1 MLSATLHSAGPRE
14 TRALSQ
20 SIVPGM
26 TRAFLLVTPAGLSRD
41 WLTAC
46 IRRLD
51 EHCEVAYALP
61 GATRLRSGQDSA
73 PSLVLIDLDAPRIDR
88 LATVRSFATQVPDSP
103 VVVLGSATDAD
114 SIDEVLRAGA
124 VAYIPRLYTESQML
138 SVLRLALEG
147 AGHRPHF
154 PGQRAFAH
162 EEEAGAEPAAS
173 ADSAEPEAA
182 GRSRQLTPKQV
193 EVLSLAADGLSN
205 KQIAARLNI
214 TEGTVKLHMSAIYSK
229 LNVDRRGEAIVLARR
244 LEEVRAQQ
252 MRQAERGAQV
262 LDWLLPHVAHRRL
275 TKGDVIFRKGD
286 PGRELYY
293 IQRGTV
299 VLEEIGVEMGPRDIF
314 GEIGVFAPD
323 HQRTCTARCKT
334 DVDLF
339 CLNSEQVKSIYY
351 LNPQFAL
358 HVVHLVAQRLLADRA
373 RPH

>member
-1 MLSATLHSAGPRE
+1 MLHATLESAGTRE
-14 TRALSQ
+14 PRALPQ
-20 SIVPGM
+20 STLPGM

-61 GATRLRSGQDSA
+61 GATRLRSGQESA
-73 PSLVLIDLDAPRIDR
+73 PSLVLIDLDAPRMDR

-103 VVVLGSATDAD
+103 VVVLGSATDTD

-154 PGQRAFAH
+154 PGQRAFAQ
-162 EEEAGAEPAAS
+162 EDTGVEPVVGG
-173 ADSAEPEAA
+173 DNVEPEAA

-262 LDWLLPHVAHRRL
+262 LDWLLPHVAHRRFG
-275 TKGDVIFRKGD
+275 KGDVIFRKGE

>member
-1 MLSATLHSAGPRE
+1 MLDVSLRSAGPRE
-14 TRALSQ
+14 PRALPRP
-20 SIVPGM
+20 IAPVM
-26 TRAFLLVTPAGLSRD
+26 MRAFLLVTPAGLSRD

-46 IRRLD
+46 VRRLD
-51 EHCEVAYALP
+51 EQCEIAYALP
-61 GATRLRSGQDSA
+61 GATRLRSGQDTA

-88 LATVRSFATQVPDSP
+88 LATVRSFATQVPDAP
-103 VVVLGSATDAD
+103 VVVLGSATDPQ
-114 SIDEVLRAGA
+114 SIDEVLTAGA

-154 PGQRAFAH
+154 PGQRTFAH
-162 EEEAGAEPAAS
+162 EEGDAEPAAL
-173 ADSAEPEAA
+173 ADAGDGEAA
-182 GRSRQLTPKQV
+182 GRSRHLTPKQV

-262 LDWLLPHVAHRRL
+262 LDWLLPHVAHRRFG
-275 TKGDVIFRKGD
+275 KGDVIFRKGE

>member
-1 MLSATLHSAGPRE
+1 MLHATMHSAGPRE
-14 TRALSQ
+14 SRALPQ
-20 SIVPGM
+20 SIVSGM
-26 TRAFLLVTPAGLSRD
+26 TRAFLLVIPAGLSRD

-61 GATRLRSGQDSA
+61 GATRLRSGDERA

-103 VVVLGSATDAD
+103 VVVMGSATDTN

-154 PGQRAFAH
+154 PGQRAFAQ
-162 EEEAGAEPAAS
+162 EETSGEPAAGM
-173 ADSAEPEAA
+173 DNGEPEAT

-262 LDWLLPHVAHRRL
+262 LDWLLPHVTHRRFG
-275 TKGDVIFRKGD
+275 TGDVIFRKGE

-358 HVVHLVAQRLLADRA
+358 HVVHLVAQRLLADRT
-373 RPH
+373 RTH

>member
-1 MLSATLHSAGPRE
+1 MLHATMHSAGPRE
-14 TRALSQ
+14 PRTLPQ
-20 SIVPGM
+20 SIVSGM
-26 TRAFLLVTPAGLSRD
+26 TRAFLLVIPAGLSRD

-61 GATRLRSGQDSA
+61 GATRLRSGDDRA
-73 PSLVLIDLDAPRIDR
+73 PSLVVIDLDAPRIDR

-103 VVVLGSATDAD
+103 VVVMGSATDAN

-154 PGQRAFAH
+154 PGQRAFAQD
-162 EEEAGAEPAAS
+162 ETGAEPAPGM
-173 ADSAEPEAA
+173 DSGEPEAT

-262 LDWLLPHVAHRRL
+262 LDWLLPHVTHRRFGN
-275 TKGDVIFRKGD
+275 GDVIFRKGE

-358 HVVHLVAQRLLADRA
+358 HVVHLVAQRLLADRT
-373 RPH
+373 RTH

>member
-1 MLSATLHSAGPRE
+1 MLSATLQSAGAREPR
-14 TRALSQ
+14 LLPQ
-20 SIVPGM
+20 PIVSGM

-51 EHCEVAYALP
+51 EQCEIAYALP
-61 GATRLRSGQDSA
+61 GATRLRSGQDGA
-73 PSLVLIDLDAPRIDR
+73 PSLVLIDVDAPRIDR

-154 PGQRAFAH
+154 PGQRAFAQ
-162 EEEAGAEPAAS
+162 EEAGAEPPAAME
-173 ADSAEPEAA
+173 SAEPEAT

-262 LDWLLPHVAHRRL
+262 LDWLLPHVAHRRFG
-275 TKGDVIFRKGD
+275 KGDVIFRKDD

-358 HVVHLVAQRLLADRA
+358 HVVHLVAQRLLADRT
-373 RPH
+373 RTH